1 MASLK
6 RAVLEAV
13 PSDAYPLSKQEL
25 LSILEGGEVDADM
38 VSMVSLMDDHRFVS
52 EDELAHRLDEAVGV
66 PDVVIETSA
75 LDTGWATDE

>member
-13 PSDAYPLSKQEL
+13 PPGAYPLSKSEL
-25 LSILEGGEVDADM
+25 LTILEGERIDADT
-38 VSMVSLMDDHRFVS
+38 VSMVSLLDDQRFVN

-75 LDTGWATDE
+75 LDTGWDAD